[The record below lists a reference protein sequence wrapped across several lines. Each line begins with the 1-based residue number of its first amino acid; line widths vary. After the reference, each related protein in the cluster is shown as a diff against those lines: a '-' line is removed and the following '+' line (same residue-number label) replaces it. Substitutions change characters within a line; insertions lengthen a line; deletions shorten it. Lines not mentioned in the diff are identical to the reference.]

1 MREGLP
7 LNSSSKYIRGK
18 AKWITCRDVDPCAIF
33 KANNSITNFFNETN
47 SDPCAIFVQ
56 DNSITNTFNM
66 GSLTLSINGSSSL
79 SKTLLIYSNTTNEQ
93 LFTAT
98 WGIGDQLF
106 TDTPTSETDWTAFK
120 ATYITIGDNDDNIN
134 VDLAQWAADNG
145 SVAGGA
151 LHSYTIT
158 SFSNN
163 ESCQSNLDSNTVE
176 IEAAAAAVPLP
187 SVPQNLTVVAGDGE
201 AAASWSAAA
210 DATSYVFAYKLATDT
225 LFTEVITMNLSESI
239 TSLTNSLE
247 YNFKV
252 KARNVT
258 GDSTYTSIVNA
269 TPAAVIQFTLT
280 TTEKSSSAS
289 MDVGT
294 VLGISDLRFNNENEK
309 IIDYTSVTYS
319 WQDASSN
326 VLSTSPT
333 LPLNMSDVGKDVSL
347 KVNASDYDGN
357 VMTEKVYSFGT
368 VTNTAALTNH
378 SYDSRGST
386 LYYDMTSD
394 VFIDKIKPL
403 ESDSP
408 CSSYPDINGEH
419 RLAPTSLSGSNNVYS
434 SNEGG
439 FINFTRALG
448 FTKPIGKRT
457 HLHVSYVIK
466 LRDAD
471 QLLFGNIIEFA
482 GVDHFNS
489 RLFYDT
495 SLDRLSY
502 STPAAYRQSGVPS
515 GEWGVITFSWVED
528 SGAAAR
534 KIKIQSTFKNTTS
547 ITDIDVDDNTATAPT
562 LDLLDK
568 TGFNVNGSGGS
579 SSANSFLVEQQSDL
593 KRIVISHPNKT
604 ILTQTEINQL
614 HLNLY
619 NELP

>member
-1 MREGLP
+1 
-7 LNSSSKYIRGK
+7 
-18 AKWITCRDVDPCAIF
+18 
-33 KANNSITNFFNETN
+33 
-47 SDPCAIFVQ
+47 
-56 DNSITNTFNM
+56 M

-98 WGIGDQLF
+98 WGIGEQLF

-120 ATYITIGDNDDNIN
+120 ANYVTVGSEDNNIN

-145 SVAGGA
+145 SVVGGA

-187 SVPQNLTVVAGDGE
+187 SVPRNLTVAAGDGE
-201 AAASWSAAA
+201 ATASWSAVA
-210 DATSYVFAYKLATDT
+210 DATFYVVAYKLATDS
-225 LFTEVITMNLSESI
+225 LFTEVITTNLSESI
-239 TSLTNSLE
+239 ASLTNSLE

-258 GDSTYTSIVNA
+258 GDSAYGSIVNA
-269 TPAAVIQFTLT
+269 TPVSAAIPFTLT

-294 VLGISDLRFNNENEK
+294 ILGINDLRFNNENEK
-309 IIDYTSVTYS
+309 LIDYTSVTYS

-347 KVNASDYDGN
+347 KVNASDYAGN

-368 VTNTAALTNH
+368 VTNTAALTDH
-378 SYDSRGST
+378 SYDSRDNT

-419 RLAPTSLSGSNNVYS
+419 RLAPTSLTGSNNVYS
-434 SNEGG
+434 STEGG
-439 FINFTRALG
+439 FVNFTRALS

-471 QLLFGNIIEFA
+471 QVLFGNILEFD
-482 GVDHFNS
+482 GVDHYNS
-489 RLFYDT
+489 RLVYDT
-495 SLDRLSY
+495 SLERLSY

-568 TGFNVNGSGGS
+568 TGFNVNGSGSS
-579 SSANSFLVEQQSDL
+579 SSANSYLLEQQSDI
-593 KRIVISHPNKT
+593 KKVVISHPNKT